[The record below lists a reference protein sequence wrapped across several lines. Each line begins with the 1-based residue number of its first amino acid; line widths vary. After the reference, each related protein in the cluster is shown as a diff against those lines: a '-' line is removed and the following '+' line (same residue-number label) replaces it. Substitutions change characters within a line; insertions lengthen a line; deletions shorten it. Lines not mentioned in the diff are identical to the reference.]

1 MCLDFVGVLDESFV
15 VTVVVVVVVVGMIGS
30 CCCYRYCSVVVGF
43 VVLVHVVDD
52 GCKSVVVFV
61 FDDVVKV
68 VGSDELVVM
77 FVADGDRS
85 FALVAVVVVVVVD
98 RPEEES
104 LN

>member
-1 MCLDFVGVLDESFV
+1 MCSDFVGVLDESFV
-15 VTVVVVVVVVGMIGS
+15 VTVVVVVVVVVGMIGS
-30 CCCYRYCSVVVGF
+30 CCCYRYCNVVVGF
-43 VVLVHVVDD
+43 VVLVSVVDD

-68 VGSDELVVM
+68 FASDELVVM

-85 FALVAVVVVVVVD
+85 FALVVVAVVDSPEVD
-98 RPEEES
+98 L